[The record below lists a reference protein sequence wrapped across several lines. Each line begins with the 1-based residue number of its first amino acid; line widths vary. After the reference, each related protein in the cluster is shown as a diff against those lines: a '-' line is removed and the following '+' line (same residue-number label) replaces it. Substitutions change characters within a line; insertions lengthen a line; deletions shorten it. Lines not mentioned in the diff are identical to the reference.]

1 MQVWYDTM
9 SQSWFKW
16 LLLGDSVVH
25 FMLVWEFS
33 FYSYG
38 AEVSWM
44 LGFATLSVASLATCW
59 LVFSVLW
66 LFCFCPGHA
75 AAGRSWSLGLV
86 WLACVLSV
94 WPEAK
99 VPLWWL
105 GPWRLAATWLQS
117 HLLLPG
123 DFCQVGQHTIA
134 SAAALILPAGTQE
147 LSASSECQGQLQR
160 ASSGTSWV
168 CGGPTCP
175 AGQSLPHSQIGVRL
189 LSLASRYVCPPEP
202 ASQGEGAG
210 AQSLL
215 SSLSSPPLAPSPV
228 LSTLLHLSNPPF

>member
-1 MQVWYDTM
+1 MQLLCVSIANFIFLLSSHPAGWRWHLNASIKNWLFLSTFQSIQVWYDTM

-25 FMLVWEFS
+25 FMLVREFS
-33 FYSYG
+33 FYSCG
-38 AEVSWM
+38 AEVCWVR
-44 LGFATLSVASLATCW
+44 GFAMLSVASLATCW
-59 LVFSVLW
+59 LVFSALW
-66 LFCFCPGHA
+66 LFCLCPGHA
-75 AAGRSWSLGLV
+75 AAGLSWSLGLV

-117 HLLLPG
+117 RLLPPG

-134 SAAALILPAGTQE
+134 SAAALILPAGTHK

-160 ASSGTSWV
+160 ASSDSSWV

-175 AGQSLPHSQIGVRL
+175 AGQSLPHSQI
-189 LSLASRYVCPPEP
+189 E
-202 ASQGEGAG
+202 
-210 AQSLL
+210 
-215 SSLSSPPLAPSPV
+215 
-228 LSTLLHLSNPPF
+228 